1 MTEQEINKVIE
12 RIKDTLNQAAENA
25 KAKSCMNRGWTR
37 ECLHGLAKLGNECDC
52 ATCPEVSTMK
62 GEWLYDMIWYK
73 EIEDGTDDRDIW
85 PKRMSDVVLVAESE
99 WSNWIGDIRYDF
111 QKLVQAKAQI
121 KLLICEG
128 VNDDEYASLVK
139 DIESFEHRDPQERY
153 LFAIYDGRDGVKKFD
168 YKYYPDCEKGQ

>member
-37 ECLHGLAKLGNECDC
+37 ECLYGLVKLGDECGY

-62 GEWLYDMIWYK
+62 GEWLYDLIWYK
-73 EIEDGTDDRDIW
+73 DKEDGTDDKDIW

-121 KLLICEG
+121 KLLVCDG
-128 VNDDEYASLVK
+128 VNEDEYASLVK
-139 DIESFEHRDPQERY
+139 DIELFEHRDPQERY
-153 LFAIYDGRDGVKKFD
+153 LFAIYDGRDGVKKFH
-168 YKYYPDCEKGQ
+168 YRYYPNN

>member
-37 ECLHGLAKLGNECDC
+37 ECLHGLVKLGDECGY

-73 EIEDGTDDRDIW
+73 EIEDGADDKDIW

-99 WSNWIGDIRYDF
+99 WSSSISEIRYDF
-111 QKLVQAKAQI
+111 QKLIQANARI
-121 KLLICEG
+121 KLLVCDG
-128 VNDDEYASLVK
+128 VNEDEYASLVK
-139 DIESFEHRDPQERY
+139 DIELFEHRDSQERY

-168 YKYYPDCEKGQ
+168 YRYYPNN